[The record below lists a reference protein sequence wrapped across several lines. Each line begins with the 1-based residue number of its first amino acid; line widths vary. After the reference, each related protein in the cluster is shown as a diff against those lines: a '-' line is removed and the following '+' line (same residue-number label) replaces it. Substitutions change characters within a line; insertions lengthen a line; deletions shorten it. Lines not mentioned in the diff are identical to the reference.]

1 MALIFSGKVALVT
14 GGGAG
19 IGQSTALAFAAEGL
33 KVVVSDVSVE
43 GGEHTVALIR
53 QAGGEASF
61 VRCDVTKDAEV
72 KALLESVLATYG
84 RLDYAFNNAGI
95 EIEQGSRLPEGTDA
109 EFDAIMGVNVKGV
122 WNCLRHQLPLMQ
134 AQGGGAIVNTASI
147 AGLGAAPKMS
157 IYAASKH
164 AVIGLTKTAAIE
176 YARKKIRVNA
186 VCPAVIDTEMFRR
199 AHGGDEQYAA
209 GVAARH
215 PMGRVGLPEE
225 IAAAVLF
232 LCSDGAGFTTGHT
245 LTVDGGMMAI

>member
-1 MALIFSGKVALVT
+1 MSLSFSGKVALVT
-14 GGGAG
+14 GAAAG
-19 IGQSTALAFAAEGL
+19 IGKTTALAFAEQGL
-33 KVVVSDVSVE
+33 SVVVSDVDS
-43 GGEHTVALIR
+43 
-53 QAGGEASF
+53 QAGEACAADIIAQGGQAIF

-72 KALLESVLATYG
+72 KALIEATLAAFG

-95 EIEQGSRLPEGTDA
+95 EIEQGNRLPDGTDA

-122 WNCLRHQLPLMQ
+122 WNCLRHQLPVIT

-164 AVIGLTKTAAIE
+164 AVIGLTKSAAIE
-176 YARKKIRVNA
+176 YARKKVRVNA

-215 PMGRVGLPEE
+215 PMGRVGQPEE
-225 IAAAVLF
+225 IAAAVLY
-232 LCSDGAGFTTGHT
+232 LCSDGASFTTGHA
-245 LTVDGGMMAI
+245 LPVDGGWMAI